1 MPDKVIS
8 LGQGH
13 SGFFL
18 SVLIEF
24 WTFSRKYKYQNLH
37 RITNFMFFGKHSL
50 SEAKLR
56 FLERKI
62 F

>member
-1 MPDKVIS
+1 MPDK
-8 LGQGH
+8 GH

-24 WTFSRKYKYQNLH
+24 WTYSREYKYQNLRH
-37 RITNFMFFGKHSL
+37 ITNFMFFGKHSL
-50 SEAKLR
+50 SEAKLQ